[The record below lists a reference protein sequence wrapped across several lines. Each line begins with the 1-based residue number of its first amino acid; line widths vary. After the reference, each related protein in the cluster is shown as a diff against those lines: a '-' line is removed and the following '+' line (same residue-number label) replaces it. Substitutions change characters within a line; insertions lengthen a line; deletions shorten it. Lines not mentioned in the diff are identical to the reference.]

1 MDVKSGDCSNVKTEC
16 VLDHICYRYVS
27 MVMSGLIEAIDYF
40 AGSQGPKVLRRIL
53 AKKIPFQLMAELGV
67 NADTLKNFSKEEVVE
82 ALPKL
87 IEAKGGPKIS
97 IEFLDENRIRF
108 RLNECHFLP
117 YSKSKGFCNVTAGLM
132 LGFAQMLTGKP
143 MDIEQVETIATG
155 GNKCEFIAK
164 PKF

>member
-1 MDVKSGDCSNVKTEC
+1 MDVKSGDCSSVKTEC
-16 VLDHICYRYVS
+16 VLNHICYRYAS

-53 AKKIPFQLMAELGV
+53 AKKIPLQLMSELGL
-67 NADTLKNFSKEEVVE
+67 NEEALKSFSKDEIVD
-82 ALPKL
+82 ALPKM

-97 IEFLDENRIRF
+97 IEFLDENRLRF
-108 RLNECHFLP
+108 TLNECHFLP

-155 GNKCEFIAK
+155 GSKCEFIAK